1 MIRVKLENT
10 VAVST
15 NLSWNKGMKDSKR
28 KGDYV
33 NMMNHIAVIGG
44 GTMGRGIA
52 YTAALAGFEVT
63 LQDISSEAI
72 ERAKG
77 YIDTLLNKSVEKGY
91 IQSEQRDLAMK
102 HLSFTTVIEEAV
114 SKTDLVIEAA
124 LEVMELK
131 IEIFKQVDELAPPHA
146 ILATNTSTM
155 SPTEI
160 AASTK
165 RPDQC
170 VAMHFFNPVHRMKL
184 VEVIRGLDTSDET
197 VRKVQQVAEKMGKET
212 VEVNEFPGFV
222 TSRMNCLIGNEAM
235 NMLME
240 GVASAEDIDKA
251 IKLGLNHP
259 MGPLE
264 LADLVGLDS
273 RLRNMEYLYHHLGE
287 KYRPSPVLVKYVKAG
302 RLGKKSGKGFYN
314 YN

>member
-1 MIRVKLENT
+1 MI
-10 VAVST
+10 
-15 NLSWNKGMKDSKR
+15 
-28 KGDYV
+28 
-33 NMMNHIAVIGG
+33 NHIAVIGG

-63 LQDISSEAI
+63 LQDISEEAI
-72 ERAKG
+72 ANARE
-77 YIDTLLNKSVEKGY
+77 YIENLLKKNIEKGY
-91 IQSEQRDLAMK
+91 VLSEQGENAKKNLRY
-102 HLSFTTVIEEAV
+102 TTSLQEAV

-131 IEIFKQVDELAPPHA
+131 ISIFQQLDKWAPADA

-165 RPDQC
+165 RPDRC
-170 VAMHFFNPVHRMKL
+170 IAMHFFNPVHRMKL
-184 VEVIRGLDTSDET
+184 IEVIRGLDTSDAT
-197 VRKVQQVAEKMGKET
+197 VELVKQVAEKMGKVT

-251 IKLGLNHP
+251 LKFGLNHP

-273 RLRNMEYLYHHLGE
+273 RLRNMEYLYHQLGE

-302 RLGKKSGKGFYN
+302 RLGRKSGRGFYD
-314 YN
+314 YTI